1 MEKFPPACH
10 LHLMHTSA
18 LKRRLI
24 PISDS
29 RTLESYYGKFPIF
42 FKTDVRHNHVSR
54 PQNPLV
60 QKISTF
66 IVHSSSK
73 YLHFFKNCYFQA
85 PLKFPFLKH
94 LNLSFWEGLFLS
106 DKCLYGRCAFYRKL
120 LPVLLVS
127 FRVTTLISWSCKTF

>member
-1 MEKFPPACH
+1 MPISPVFGLTTTGDKTIWFYVRNEVCDRKNNSAIIIGNRPLGAKYFDNWWLCGKIPIFHPACH

-54 PQNPLV
+54 PQKPLV

-73 YLHFFKNCYFQA
+73 YLHFFKNCYF
-85 PLKFPFLKH
+85 
-94 LNLSFWEGLFLS
+94 
-106 DKCLYGRCAFYRKL
+106 
-120 LPVLLVS
+120 
-127 FRVTTLISWSCKTF
+127 